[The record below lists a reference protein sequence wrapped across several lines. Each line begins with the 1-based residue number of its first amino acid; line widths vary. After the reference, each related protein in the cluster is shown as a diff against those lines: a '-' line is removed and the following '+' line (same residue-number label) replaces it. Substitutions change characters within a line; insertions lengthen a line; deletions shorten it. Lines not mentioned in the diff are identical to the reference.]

1 MEKKKRI
8 VSNLVRQVLII
19 FGTLFLGL
27 GILGIFLPVLPTT
40 PFLLITAA
48 CYAKS
53 SESLSNW
60 LLNNRWFGKI
70 IKSYLKEKGIQL
82 KTKIL
87 AISFLWITIGYSVFI
102 LQIFLVRILLI
113 SVAIG
118 VTIHILSMR
127 TLK

>member
-53 SESLSNW
+53 SERLSNW